1 MYMYHSIHV
10 HSSADGHLGCFH
22 VLAIVNSMH
31 TILEHFLIIVNVQ
44 ITSLYSTMTFSK
56 FIFHK
61 GATVQKI
68 KQYPYAVLLP
78 SKAMCGTEEL
88 QF

>member
-1 MYMYHSIHV
+1 MYNLEILAMY
-10 HSSADGHLGCFH
+10 
-22 VLAIVNSMH
+22 
-31 TILEHFLIIVNVQ
+31 TILEHFLIIGNIQ
-44 ITSLYSTMTFSK
+44 IISLYSTMAFLK
-56 FIFHK
+56 FNFHK